1 MKKIKNLK
9 VTITHTVNLNE
20 VVVSDKEYNALKNCF
35 ESWTNINC
43 TGNNDESVV
52 EAFDWLS
59 DNINIKSTRNLKYE
73 IDNLE
78 EEK

>member
-35 ESWTNINC
+35 ESWTNIKG

-78 EEK
+78 EEE